1 MIENLYEGDVMEYW
15 ENVKKTTADMSYK
28 VVKKTE
34 ELVEASKIKY
44 RIYDVKTQIE
54 KLHAQIGK
62 EVYEAYADGREVSVV
77 IEDKCREIDAL
88 NEKLN
93 DLTDMLQK

>member
-1 MIENLYEGDVMEYW
+1 MFKIFYKGDVMEYW

-34 ELVEASKIKY
+34 ELVETSKIKY
-44 RIYDVKTQIE
+44 RIYDVKNQIG

-62 EVYEAYADGREVSVV
+62 EVYEAYAYGREVSGLV
-77 IEDKCREIDAL
+77 EDKCREIDVL
-88 NEKLN
+88 NEKLE
-93 DLTDMLQK
+93 DLTALLQK